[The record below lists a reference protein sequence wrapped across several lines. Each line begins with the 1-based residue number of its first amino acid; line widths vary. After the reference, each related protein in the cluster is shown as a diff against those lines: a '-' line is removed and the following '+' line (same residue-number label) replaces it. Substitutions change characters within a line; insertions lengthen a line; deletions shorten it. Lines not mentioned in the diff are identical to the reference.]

1 MSQAGNLPVVEA
13 MLRGSCVKGDVD
25 FSHASMGLRP
35 CRGKFYMNASQVERF
50 MVEYGKSLDAGFVGE
65 FALVEQH
72 RHIGP
77 VVVDIDLRQPDPERV
92 YTNSDVAALVG
103 HLLAEL
109 RRLVDADAPMRCF
122 LLEKPSPR
130 VNKGGGYK
138 DGVHLVVPDAV
149 TRPEL
154 QTALR
159 RAMLPH
165 MAQVFGSSRFTN
177 APNDIYDEA
186 VISRNGWML
195 YGSKKPDEPAP
206 WVASWVFAEGG
217 GASPVDLRP
226 SELATLLSIRLHYDE
241 TPLTEEGRTVL
252 GSVLAEAARD
262 AEEREAAE
270 ARAEADDSLASVPP
284 PAGQLSD
291 LVKMLSVARATD
303 RWTWLSVGLAL
314 HHATRGAAE
323 GLHLWKVFARSCEST
338 AKFDADEHADKWAEM
353 GRPSTRTRALTVRSL
368 FAWAKADSPSEY
380 AEWTAAFRRH
390 TGRRRANGM
399 PSGGSMQARIGNEP
413 GLNKVAFIDALRSLG
428 TGGLASLEP
437 ELTDVVVTQDGI
449 SILSNGVEEVLVRRD
464 FRVVASDGRCL
475 GNLFG
480 EFDLPQSIAFMHN
493 NLPPDGCFACKIDSD
508 VQATMKGKPPHTDK
522 SLVLMNMGNPDTC
535 FAHVNVQGKNTA
547 TVDTRGKI
555 RRLLK
560 VLCDGRAVHAKSVF
574 GITNNLFI
582 NVNYSAAVPPRVG
595 GIASTRELG
604 SADLPAPHYA
614 EDDVHA
620 GRMFLRELGG
630 SVTSCG
636 GCVYVLDND
645 LWSSNPTVVNKVLL
659 ARCMGF
665 NIRRVNSD
673 GVDVGTM
680 SGNVPTARRVVDAA
694 LALLPDDPTFEERM
708 WHSNIGVICYVNG
721 IYDFRKRA
729 FFRYAERPD
738 VLPKLRI
745 PRDFPVER
753 PPAEMLA
760 EVRERLLL
768 STLGSPDV
776 VETYLQL
783 SARATAGE
791 YGDKQWMIMF
801 GERNCGKGLLE
812 DAQEGAWGPYV
823 NTVNANAFLL
833 QQYTSG
839 DAAKSMSWALDCE
852 YTRQTY
858 TNEVKCD
865 DASKSIKLDGNLLK
879 SFQSGGDVL
888 SARKNHKDERS
899 FRVASRLIMN
909 MNDIPEVSPLDAV
922 STLVLIKFPYKYVA
936 HDEMTEDS
944 PPFFRKRDETIKTTY
959 IKRPDV
965 VDAFTWLVINAYTD
979 TQVVPC
985 PTIKDATMSY
995 REDVGDDLML
1005 MVNNFKITNN
1015 KDDIVFSSD
1024 LRLFVKLHKI
1034 GSYNKAKSRLERL
1047 GAISDKNCCVGGVVG
1062 GRGFRYVKMLCEID
1076 DPIQAV

>member
-1 MSQAGNLPVVEA
+1 MSQAANLSVVDA
-13 MLRGSCVKGDVD
+13 MLRGSCVKGVVN

-35 CRGKFYMNASQVERF
+35 CRGKFYMNVSQAERF
-50 MVEYGKSLDAGFVGE
+50 MVEYGKSLDAGLVGE

-77 VVVDIDLRQPDPERV
+77 VVIDIDLRQQGPERV
-92 YTNSDVAALVG
+92 YTDSDVEALVE

-109 RRLVDADAPMRCF
+109 RRLVDAGAPMRCF

-138 DGVHLVVPDAV
+138 DGMHLIVPDAV

-159 RAMLPH
+159 QAMLPH
-165 MAQVFGSSRFTN
+165 VADVFGTSRFTN
-177 APNDIYDEA
+177 APKDIYDEA

-206 WVASWVFAEGG
+206 WVASRVYAEGG
-217 GASPVDLRP
+217 GASPVDSRP
-226 SELATLLSIRLHYDE
+226 SVLAMLFSIRLHYDE

-252 GSVLAEAARD
+252 ESVLAEAARD
-262 AEEREAAE
+262 AEERAAAE
-270 ARAEADDSLASVPP
+270 ARTEADDSLASVPP
-284 PAGQLSD
+284 PVGQLAD
-291 LVKMLSVARATD
+291 LVNMLSAERATD
-303 RWTWLSVGLAL
+303 RWTWFAVGLAL
-314 HHATRGAAE
+314 HHATGGSTE
-323 GLHLWKVFARSCEST
+323 GLQLWKVFARSCES
-338 AKFDADEHADKWAEM
+338 KFDTDEHTDSWAGM
-353 GRPSTRTRALTVRSL
+353 GRRPMRTRVLTVRSL
-368 FAWAKADSPSEY
+368 FAWAKADSPCEY
-380 AEWTAAFRRH
+380 AAWTADFRRRDAV
-390 TGRRRANGM
+390 GRRADGM
-399 PSGGSMQARIGNEP
+399 QGDGSMQARIRNEP
-413 GLNKVAFIDALRSLG
+413 GLNKAAFIDALRSLG
-428 TGGLASLEP
+428 SGRLASLVP

-449 SILSNGVEEVLVRRD
+449 SILSNGVEEVVVRRD

-480 EFDLPQSIAFMHN
+480 EFDLPQSIAFVHN

-547 TVDTRGKI
+547 TVDARSKI

-560 VLCDGRAVHAKSVF
+560 VFGDGRAMHAKSVF

-582 NVNYSAAVPPRVG
+582 NINYSATEPMRVG
-595 GIASTRELG
+595 ENASMPEID
-604 SADLPAPHYA
+604 SADQPAPRYA

-620 GRMFLRELGG
+620 GRMFLQELGAG
-630 SVTSCG
+630 VKSCG
-636 GCVYVLDND
+636 GCVHVLDND
-645 LWSSNPTVVNKVLL
+645 MWTSNPTLVTKILL
-659 ARCMGF
+659 SRCMRF

-708 WHSNIGVICYVNG
+708 WHSNIGVICYTNG

-738 VLPKLRI
+738 VLPRMRI

-753 PPAEMLA
+753 PSAEMLA
-760 EVRERLLL
+760 DVRERLLL
-768 STLGSPDV
+768 STLGSADV
-776 VETYLQL
+776 VDTYLQL
-783 SARATAGE
+783 TARATAGE
-791 YGDKQWMIMF
+791 YADKQWMIMF
-801 GERNCGKGLLE
+801 GERNCGKGLLQ
-812 DAQEGAWGPYV
+812 DGQEAAWGPYV

-865 DASKSIKLDGNLLK
+865 DESKSIKLDGNLLK

-922 STLVLIKFPYKYVA
+922 STLVLIKFPFKFVA
-936 HDEMTEDS
+936 PEEMEEDS
-944 PPFFRKRDETIKTTY
+944 PSFFRKRDDSIKTTY
-959 IKRPDV
+959 IKRPEV
-965 VDAFTWLVINAYTD
+965 VDALTWLVIDAYTD
-979 TQVVPC
+979 SPVVPC
-985 PTIKDATMSY
+985 STIKDATVSY

-1005 MVNNFKITNN
+1005 MVKNFKITNN
-1015 KDDIVFSSD
+1015 KDDIVYSSD

-1047 GAISDKNCCVGGVVG
+1047 GAIPDKNCCVDGVVG
-1062 GRGFRYVKMLCEID
+1062 GRGFRYVKMVCEFD
-1076 DPIQAV
+1076 NPNV